1 MSVPVTITEAAALH
15 IKDMMKEHEEENA
28 FLRVGVK
35 GGGCS
40 ACLTEWDL
48 STKKAKKTACLNS
61 TESPFWSTAKAL
73 IL

>member
-35 GGGCS
+35 GGGCGG
-40 ACLTEWDL
+40 L
-48 STKKAKKTACLNS
+48 SYGMGFEHEKGEKDSLFEQRRHQRSGRQRK
-61 TESPFWSTAKAL
+61 P
-73 IL
+73 

>member
-35 GGGCS
+35 GGG
-40 ACLTEWDL
+40 LQRPVL
-48 STKKAKKTACLNS
+48 RNG
-61 TESPFWSTAKAL
+61 
-73 IL
+73 I

>member
-1 MSVPVTITEAAALH
+1 MSTPVTITEAAALQ

-40 ACLTEWDL
+40 GLSYGMGFDHEVSEKIRSSNSTASRFL
-48 STKKAKKTACLNS
+48 ST
-61 TESPFWSTAKAL
+61 PKAL
-73 IL
+73 TS

>member
-35 GGGCS
+35 AAAAAVLRDG
-40 ACLTEWDL
+40 
-48 STKKAKKTACLNS
+48 
-61 TESPFWSTAKAL
+61 
-73 IL
+73 I

>member
-35 GGGCS
+35 AAAAA

-48 STKKAKKTACLNS
+48 STKKAKRQHV
-61 TESPFWSTAKAL
+61 
-73 IL
+73 